1 MADQTRKN
9 NIGFNLYQILTKY
22 TAAGSFLRG
31 MTDILRRLNMGHGG
45 SKSSLASPF
54 KEDKDLIDSAKRNIQ
69 SDRYNRFE
77 KQVIMNS
84 RVPTKSGVI
93 SSPDP
98 REQSDIQS
106 LNRSG

>member
-1 MADQTRKN
+1 M
-9 NIGFNLYQILTKY
+9 TKY

-31 MTDILRRLNMGHGG
+31 MTDIVRRINMGYGG
-45 SKSSLASPF
+45 NKSSNASPF
-54 KEDKDLIDSAKRNIQ
+54 SQDKDLIDSAKRNFNT
-69 SDRYNRFE
+69 DRNNRFE

-98 REQSDIQS
+98 NQ
-106 LNRSG
+106 